1 MNNKSTSKTKL
12 EPPKGS
18 GGGDRYVYRDWSNA
32 TPCQT
37 DLDAIE
43 REKDLHPDA
52 RKLPVKLNAI
62 LNNLEFSSIIVW
74 LPHGRSWR
82 ILDRDRLTKEVLPLF
97 FQNANFNSFVRLVN
111 AWGLLFETCNRVN
124 AIDSNKS
131 TMTMNRF
138 RRIKSGVDGDSYYHE
153 MFLRGMPHLHI
164 RTKRLLSHEKKAPV
178 GSIDESPNFHAMSK
192 LPKVVSVS
200 VSSSLGSPSIESDPM
215 AEQNLNQARKNCTHT
230 SNAASFLLP
239 SANAAKAGVG
249 SRIYSTSILE
259 RHVQEPNATCN
270 NSISKLSFE
279 PASVAVKDPSVFSRQ
294 SIALASEILC
304 LDRLAR
310 LQSAVGHN
318 ERMQIM
324 ERQYRNESSLIPP
337 NFSST
342 HLAHSF
348 SPSRLG
354 YSASLLYG
362 TPSCAQ
368 AQARVWS
375 LNLNTPVL
383 PSPQSSLSQPQK
395 NMTRWD
401 VDGQP
406 SSTESQYFSRIPS
419 SNAGYS
425 CIAGGRGSL
434 VGNLQQNYLQNERKN
449 LSNTDTPLILP
460 LEAKK
465 EQRNK

>member
-164 RTKRLLSHEKKAPV
+164 RMKRLLSHEKKAPV

-259 RHVQEPNATCN
+259 RLIQEPNTTCN
-270 NSISKLSFE
+270 NSICKLSFE
-279 PASVAVKDPSVFSRQ
+279 PASEAVNDS
-294 SIALASEILC
+294 ALAYERLC
-304 LDRLAR
+304 RYRVAR

>member
-111 AWGLLFETCNRVN
+111 AWG
-124 AIDSNKS
+124 
-131 TMTMNRF
+131 F

-259 RHVQEPNATCN
+259 RLIQEPNTTCN
-270 NSISKLSFE
+270 NSICKLSFE
-279 PASVAVKDPSVFSRQ
+279 PASEAVNDS
-294 SIALASEILC
+294 ALAYERLC
-304 LDRLAR
+304 RYRVAR

>member
-1 MNNKSTSKTKL
+1 
-12 EPPKGS
+12 
-18 GGGDRYVYRDWSNA
+18 
-32 TPCQT
+32 
-37 DLDAIE
+37 
-43 REKDLHPDA
+43 
-52 RKLPVKLNAI
+52 
-62 LNNLEFSSIIVW
+62 
-74 LPHGRSWR
+74 
-82 ILDRDRLTKEVLPLF
+82 
-97 FQNANFNSFVRLVN
+97 
-111 AWGLLFETCNRVN
+111 
-124 AIDSNKS
+124 
-131 TMTMNRF
+131 
-138 RRIKSGVDGDSYYHE
+138 

-259 RHVQEPNATCN
+259 RLIQEPNTTCN
-270 NSISKLSFE
+270 NSICKLSFE
-279 PASVAVKDPSVFSRQ
+279 PASEAVNDS
-294 SIALASEILC
+294 ALAYERLC
-304 LDRLAR
+304 RYRVAR

>member
-1 MNNKSTSKTKL
+1 
-12 EPPKGS
+12 
-18 GGGDRYVYRDWSNA
+18 
-32 TPCQT
+32 
-37 DLDAIE
+37 
-43 REKDLHPDA
+43 
-52 RKLPVKLNAI
+52 
-62 LNNLEFSSIIVW
+62 
-74 LPHGRSWR
+74 
-82 ILDRDRLTKEVLPLF
+82 
-97 FQNANFNSFVRLVN
+97 
-111 AWGLLFETCNRVN
+111 
-124 AIDSNKS
+124 
-131 TMTMNRF
+131 
-138 RRIKSGVDGDSYYHE
+138 

-178 GSIDESPNFHAMSK
+178 GSIDESPNFHAMPK
-192 LPKVVSVS
+192 LPEIESVS
-200 VSSSLGSPSIESDPM
+200 VSSSLCSISIESDPI
-215 AEQNLNQARKNCTHT
+215 AEQKRNQAQKNSTYI
-230 SNAASFLLP
+230 SNAGSCLFP

>member
-111 AWGLLFETCNRVN
+111 AWG
-124 AIDSNKS
+124 
-131 TMTMNRF
+131 F

-259 RHVQEPNATCN
+259 RLIQEPNTTCN
-270 NSISKLSFE
+270 NSICKLSFE
-279 PASVAVKDPSVFSRQ
+279 PASEAVNDS
-294 SIALASEILC
+294 ALAYERLC
-304 LDRLAR
+304 RYRVAR

-375 LNLNTPVL
+375 LNLNTPIL
-383 PSPQSSLSQPQK
+383 PSPQSLLSQPQK
-395 NMTRWD
+395 SMTRWD

-406 SSTESQYFSRIPS
+406 SCIESQYFSRIPS

>member
-62 LNNLEFSSIIVW
+62 LNNREFSSIIVW

-111 AWGLLFETCNRVN
+111 AWG
-124 AIDSNKS
+124 
-131 TMTMNRF
+131 F

-178 GSIDESPNFHAMSK
+178 GSIDESPNFHAMPK
-192 LPKVVSVS
+192 LPEIESVS
-200 VSSSLGSPSIESDPM
+200 VSSSLCSISIESDPI
-215 AEQNLNQARKNCTHT
+215 AEQKRNQAQKNSTYI
-230 SNAASFLLP
+230 SNAGSCLFP

>member
-1 MNNKSTSKTKL
+1 MDGRNKPNQAK
-12 EPPKGS
+12 KGDS
-18 GGGDRYVYRDWSNA
+18 NSNRYVYRDWFNA

-111 AWGLLFETCNRVN
+111 AWG
-124 AIDSNKS
+124 
-131 TMTMNRF
+131 F

-259 RHVQEPNATCN
+259 RLIQEPNTTCN
-270 NSISKLSFE
+270 NSICKLSFE
-279 PASVAVKDPSVFSRQ
+279 PASEAVNDS
-294 SIALASEILC
+294 ALAYERLC
-304 LDRLAR
+304 RYRVAR

-375 LNLNTPVL
+375 LNLNTPIL
-383 PSPQSSLSQPQK
+383 PSPQSLLSQPQK
-395 NMTRWD
+395 SMTRWD

-406 SSTESQYFSRIPS
+406 SCIESQYFSRIPS